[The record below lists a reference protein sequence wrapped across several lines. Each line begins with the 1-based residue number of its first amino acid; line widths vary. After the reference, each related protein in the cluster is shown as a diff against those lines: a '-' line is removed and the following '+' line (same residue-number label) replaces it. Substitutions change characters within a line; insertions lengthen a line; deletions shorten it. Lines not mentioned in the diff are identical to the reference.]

1 MLKMNRSDLNNTL
14 KVLDS
19 VERQLLREISM
30 EKGSADERIK
40 KVARRNEFALR
51 NILQGIPPIKMLS
64 GIYQERIYVPGLTHA
79 IGVNFYPEIGIAI
92 VRLDSK
98 DNGLTLEESIIIEL
112 PQLFPTLKAV
122 AKFLDLTYV
131 YVEVCANVYA

>member
-14 KVLDS
+14 KVLAS